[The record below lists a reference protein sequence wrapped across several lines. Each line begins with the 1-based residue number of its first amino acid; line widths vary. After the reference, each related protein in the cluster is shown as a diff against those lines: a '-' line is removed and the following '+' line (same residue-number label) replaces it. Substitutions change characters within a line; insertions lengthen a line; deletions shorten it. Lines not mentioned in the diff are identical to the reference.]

1 MFKWLA
7 LVFQHMCV
15 HSPVP
20 APTPAPT
27 PVPALVPAP
36 ATATACAQ
44 VRLRGA
50 MCLGARRRGVQRSC
64 AAALAEEKLACVNGS
79 TPLAGGKSCEVSLR
93 WGG

>member
-1 MFKWLA
+1 M
-7 LVFQHMCV
+7 
-15 HSPVP
+15 PVEFLF
-20 APTPAPT
+20 APTPLACARADASPT